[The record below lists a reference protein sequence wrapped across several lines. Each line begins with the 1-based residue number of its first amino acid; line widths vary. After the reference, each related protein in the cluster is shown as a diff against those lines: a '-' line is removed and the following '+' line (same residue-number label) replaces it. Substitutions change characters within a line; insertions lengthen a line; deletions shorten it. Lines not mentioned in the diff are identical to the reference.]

1 MLPSMDETPP
11 PASSGRERQFAAIIE
26 LAQEGVI
33 VAVDGRLVYVNP
45 FMERLTGHPS
55 HVLLS
60 KAFTEFLHPDDRESV
75 LATHRRRTAG
85 KSAPESYVFR
95 ILTPNGTVRW
105 VNAATS
111 RIEWNGAPASL
122 GLLSDITAQTVAQ
135 QTLADLIRDQETL
148 LANRTVS
155 LRQANAALAETND
168 RLTREIAG
176 HERTAAK
183 LKAARKKALEASRAK
198 SVFLANMSH
207 EIRTP
212 LNVILGMADM
222 ALRPDS
228 REHIEHVRALE
239 MIREAGIS
247 LRAIL
252 GDLLDLSRVEA
263 GRLELEVAPF
273 SLRRTLA
280 SVLDGHAV
288 AARRNDVALALD
300 VAEDVPDGLL
310 GDAGRLGQVLGNLVS
325 NAVKFTPAGRVE
337 VAVRR
342 AGRSAAST
350 GSRLRLAF
358 VVRDTGIGIE
368 PEKCQAI
375 FQSFRQADASI
386 NRRYG
391 GTGLGL
397 AICRRLIGLMG
408 GRIRLKSEPGAGSEF
423 SFSLPFVPAD
433 PDWVPEVAPTAPIS
447 PARQDEPL
455 PPLDIL
461 LAEDSD
467 LSAEMIQ
474 AFLLPKGHRVVRAG
488 NGEEALRVLALRR
501 FDLVLM
507 DIQMPGMDGLTA
519 MRAIRGGAVPGVDPA
534 VPIVAL
540 TAYGDVRD
548 RDRILASGASEYLAK
563 PVNLDRLL
571 AALARAASGGSS
583 PAPESP
589 GTGAETGTGGELV
602 VAGEAPPFDAGREEA
617 LENIGGDTVLYDRL
631 ASIYLRDVPVDVA
644 RLRRALADGDVP
656 AVALVAHSLKGN
668 SGVIGATS
676 AAGLARALEM
686 AGRAGRTDELA
697 GLAEPLFVELDRV
710 LAGLAGRGLA
720 PAAP

>member
-11 PASSGRERQFAAIIE
+11 PASAGRERQFAAIIE

-45 FMERLTGHPS
+45 FMERLTGHPA

-60 KAFTEFLHPDDRESV
+60 RVFTEFLHPDDRESV
-75 LATHRRRTAG
+75 LAIHRRRTSG
-85 KSAPESYVFR
+85 KNAPESYVFR
-95 ILTPNGTVRW
+95 VVTPNGTVRW

-111 RIEWNGAPASL
+111 RIEWNGVPASL
-122 GLLSDITAQTVAQ
+122 ALLSDITAQTVAQ

-148 LANRTVS
+148 LDNRTSS
-155 LRQANAALAETND
+155 LRQANAALADANN

-183 LKAARKKALEASRAK
+183 LKAARKKAQEASRAK

-263 GRLELEVAPF
+263 GRLELDVAPF

-280 SVLDGHAV
+280 LVLDGHGV
-288 AARRNDVALALD
+288 AARRNDVVLALD
-300 VAEDVPDGLL
+300 IAGDVPDGLL

-337 VAVRR
+337 VSVRR
-342 AGRSAAST
+342 VGRSTASAEAKP
-350 GSRLRLAF
+350 RLFFA
-358 VVRDTGIGIE
+358 VRDTGIGIE
-368 PEKCQAI
+368 PEKCRTI

-397 AICRRLIGLMG
+397 AICRRLVGLMG

-423 SFSLPFVPAD
+423 SFSLPFAPAD
-433 PDWVPEVAPTAPIS
+433 PDWVPEVPTAAPM
-447 PARQDEPL
+447 PQARSDEPASS
-455 PPLDIL
+455 LDIL

-474 AFLLPKGHRVVRAG
+474 AFLLPRGHRVIRAG
-488 NGEEALRVLALRR
+488 NGEEALRILALRR

-519 MRAIRGGAVPGVDPA
+519 MRAIRDGSVPGVDPA
-534 VPIVAL
+534 IPIVAL

-571 AALARAASGGSS
+571 TALARVASEGPS

-589 GTGAETGTGGELV
+589 GTGAELV

-617 LENIGGDTVLYDRL
+617 LENIGGDTALYDRL
-631 ASIYLRDVPVDVA
+631 ASIYLRDVPVDVT

-656 AVALVAHSLKGN
+656 TVALVAHSLKGN
-668 SGVIGATS
+668 SGVIGATT
-676 AAGLARALEM
+676 AAGLARELEM
-686 AGRAGRTDELA
+686 AGRAGRVDELA

-710 LAGLAGRGLA
+710 LAGLAGRGLV